1 MKVYSPVSIICCPR
15 PNLIWP
21 SRTLQILNPQSAVLT
36 NAEVL
41 HYLQTRPLREPDRKT
56 GSYIPTSRAGHATI
70 RRDLLTY
77 FREVTPWTTTLAKK
91 FQNENYLNP
100 EETAKIYGEQ
110 DSWLRVLL
118 QRLAK
123 YELAKGEVVMILN
136 LGLGL
141 EDWKG
146 RMPPRLRDGGD
157 GVTSAEEQ
165 RVSDEWVL
173 AAVCEELEQRFGAEE
188 IQAILGTVAE
198 VLGAEKGKAEDG
210 DRSGTVANQAHR
222 MVSEWRAKAGM
233 RGADESGDVEMDTA
247 AEEEQ
252 PWEKWWL

>member
-1 MKVYSPVSIICCPR
+1 LS
-15 PNLIWP
+15 
-21 SRTLQILNPQSAVLT
+21 
-36 NAEVL
+36 
-41 HYLQTRPLREPDRKT
+41 
-56 GSYIPTSRAGHATI
+56 
-70 RRDLLTY
+70 
-77 FREVTPWTTTLAKK
+77 
-91 FQNENYLNP
+91 
-100 EETAKIYGEQ
+100 
-110 DSWLRVLL
+110 VLL

-123 YELAKGEVVMILN
+123 YEITKGEVVMILN

-173 AAVCEELEQRFGAEE
+173 AAVCEELEQRFGPEE

-198 VLGAEKGKAEDG
+198 VLGAETGKAEDG
-210 DRSGTVANQAHR
+210 DRSGTVADQAHR

-233 RGADESGDVEMDTA
+233 RGADESGDVEMDAA
-247 AEEEQ
+247 AEKEQ
-252 PWEKWWL
+252 P